1 MDSNIIDRI
10 EVKKK
15 EFIDN
20 NKQSPNKLYLT
31 ISDELELSA
40 LPATEIGDLASLFIK
55 YGPREA
61 LKRKGNKFCGLEVVL
76 DSDKFKV
83 E

>member
-1 MDSNIIDRI
+1 MKSDIVGRI
-10 EVKKK
+10 KAKKK
-15 EFIDN
+15 EFFDY
-20 NKQSPNKLYLT
+20 NKQSATKLYLT
-31 ISDELELSA
+31 LSNELDLSA

-55 YGPREA
+55 YGSREA
-61 LKRKGNKFCGLEVVL
+61 LRKKGNKFCSLDVVW